1 MKKEEMN
8 LKISFINSMTRY
20 NDILLHVTF
29 ILLSVGIIM
38 VYSSSIK
45 PHADY
50 LSGLY
55 NLTKQFSSLFIGLFM
70 LIVASR
76 LNYRKLIDLS
86 KGILIVSILIVL
98 LAYVTSYGET
108 THRWLS
114 LFGRNIFQTSELA
127 KLGLIIFTA
136 SFIDSHKRKLQDIR
150 FMIFNYYVYTLPC
163 IVLILFQ
170 PDLSSA
176 VIILAICMSMLFI
189 AGIDWKQIRYFAILG
204 VFGFLA
210 KVVVYPILSG
220 VKNYQFFRWTGWL
233 SGEVYQQNNAINS
246 IAYGGFWGMGLGKS
260 IWKTEHVPEANTDF
274 IFSVITSEF
283 GFLGIM
289 FLFGAFLCLFIRGIA
304 IVKECQDLFGMFLAL
319 GIVVNLMIYFIVHVG
334 YNVGL
339 LPTTGLPL
347 PFMSYGGSHTMFNLI
362 QIGLLLSIS
371 YKNNKKN
378 G

>member
-1 MKKEEMN
+1 MKKEEMY
-8 LKISFINSMTRY
+8 LEKSFINLMSRY
-20 NDILLHVTF
+20 NDILMHITI

-38 VYSSSIK
+38 VYSSSVK
-45 PHADY
+45 PHSTY
-50 LSGLY
+50 HSGLY
-55 NLTKQFSSLFIGLFM
+55 SLTKQFSSIFVGLFM

-86 KGILIVSILIVL
+86 KGILLFSILIVL

-136 SFIDSHKRKLQDIR
+136 SFIDSHKRKLQNIR
-150 FMIFNYYVYTLPC
+150 FMIFNYYIYIIPC
-163 IVLILFQ
+163 VTLILFQ

-176 VIILAICMSMLFI
+176 IVILSICMVMLFV
-189 AGIDWKQIRYFAILG
+189 AGIDWKQIKYFAIIG
-204 VFGFLA
+204 VSSFLF
-210 KVVVYPILSG
+210 KVVIYPLLSG
-220 VKNYQFFRWTGWL
+220 MKNYQFFRWTGWL

-283 GFLGIM
+283 GFFGIM
-289 FLFGAFLCLFIRGIA
+289 FLFGFFTCLFIRGIR

-319 GIVVNLMIYFIVHVG
+319 GIVINLMIYFVIHVG
-334 YNVGL
+334 YNIGL

-371 YKNNKKN
+371 YTNKKKN

>member
-1 MKKEEMN
+1 M
-8 LKISFINSMTRY
+8 SRY
-20 NDILLHVTF
+20 NDVLMHVTF

-45 PHADY
+45 PHASY
-50 LSGLY
+50 LSGLP
-55 NLTKQFSSLFIGLFM
+55 NLTKQFLSLFIGLFM
-70 LIVASR
+70 FVVSSHV
-76 LNYRKLIDLS
+76 NHRKLIDLS
-86 KGILIVSILIVL
+86 KGLLVFSIIIVL
-98 LAYVTSYGET
+98 IGYIANSGQNTN
-108 THRWLS
+108 RWLS
-114 LFGRNIFQTSELA
+114 VFGLISFQTSELL
-127 KLGLIIFTA
+127 KICLIIFTA
-136 SFIDSHKRKLQDIR
+136 SFIDSYKRKLKDIR
-150 FMIFNYYVYTLPC
+150 FMFFNYYIYILPC
-163 IVLILFQ
+163 IGLVLFQ

-176 VIILAICMSMLFI
+176 TIILLICMSMLFI
-189 AGIDWKQIRYFAILG
+189 AGINWKQIRYFSMLAA
-204 VFGFLA
+204 FGFLG
-210 KVVVYPILSG
+210 KVFIYPMLTG

-289 FLFGAFLCLFIRGIA
+289 FLFGAFICLFIRGIE
-304 IVKECQDLFGMFLAL
+304 IVKECQDLFGMFLCL
-319 GIVVNLMIYFIVHVG
+319 GIVINLMIYFIVHVG
-334 YNVGL
+334 YNIGL

-371 YKNNKKN
+371 YKNKKKN